1 MKPKLLLLFVFSTL
15 FCGCSTTFYVVR
27 HAEKS
32 TSPKD
37 DPILT
42 EKGFERAEKLKEI
55 LRTKGIEQLYS
66 TQTKRTVQT
75 AEPLSNALST
85 EILIYDAKKQ
95 TEFIQKLKQSNKN
108 TLIVGHS
115 NTLHHLVNGL
125 AEKNVLPTELQ
136 DSEYDNLFK
145 IKRRKLG
152 KPQFETIK
160 F

>member
-1 MKPKLLLLFVFSTL
+1 MKLTLLCVFSML
-15 FCGCSTTFYVVR
+15 FWSCSTTFYVVR

-37 DPILT
+37 HPILT
-42 EKGFERAEKLKEI
+42 EKGFARAEKLMEM
-55 LRTKGIEQLYS
+55 LGTKGIEQLYS
-66 TQTKRTVQT
+66 TQTKRTLQT
-75 AEPLSNALST
+75 AEPLSNVLST
-85 EILIYDAKKQ
+85 EILIYDAKKH
-95 TEFIQKLKQSNKN
+95 TEFIEKLKKSNKN

-115 NTLHHLVNGL
+115 NTLHHVVNGL

-152 KPQFETIK
+152 KPQFKTIK